1 MVVVGSGKALSNL
14 NCMVS
19 KPPEKTKQKQTK
31 QTNSCSIIGI

>member
-19 KPPEKTKQKQTK
+19 KPPEKTKNKNKQNI
-31 QTNSCSIIGI
+31 QTLVVL